1 MVSTKYS
8 RRFLLDPRNGALM
21 LKGSKTTKCKN
32 INRRFIGL
40 LLPWKKIQQGIITV
54 CYYDFLW
61 SGSKYFYQNV
71 KSNLRDE
78 IGRENKT
85 NVRYLDLHL
94 KEHNSYIFLNQGL
107 EMFIH

>member
-8 RRFLLDPRNGALM
+8 RRFLLDPGNGALM

-32 INRRFIGL
+32 IKGDSL
-40 LLPWKKIQQGIITV
+40 VYYYHEKKIQQGIITV

-61 SGSKYFYQNV
+61 SGSKDFYQNV

-107 EMFIH
+107 EMFVH